1 MAGAGQRVPEGQI
14 SGTDAPGGD
23 AAALAARYAGLV
35 ISIERMARSPLL
47 ICHSRALAPT
57 HAHHQ
62 PSPTSDHVP
71 HTALANH

>member
-1 MAGAGQRVPEGQI
+1 MAGAG
-14 SGTDAPGGD
+14 GGFLKD
-23 AAALAARYAGLV
+23 RSAALAPRYAELV

-47 ICHSRALAPT
+47 IRHSRALAPT